1 MEIFHFQWCKMKYA
15 GQRYAVAWEM
25 DVVHVDQTRPRGGIG
40 ERRRITARITLNIR
54 KYSTFNKEAYRRNNE
69 INLRDKNKPC
79 RKQKLRR
86 NASLRTIILWNFASL
101 DLRCFIKKLN
111 SSSPKLS
118 LNKKTLFSSSHHLC
132 KEKKKPAR
140 KTSFLRGK
148 FFHLMQNFPPKRIKS
163 FLGVNDER

>member
-54 KYSTFNKEAYRRNNE
+54 KYSTFNKEAYRRNNIYE
-69 INLRDKNKPC
+69 TKINRVGNKSFVETLRYERLFC
-79 RKQKLRR
+79 E
-86 NASLRTIILWNFASL
+86 TSL

>member
-54 KYSTFNKEAYRRNNE
+54 KYSTFNKEAYRRNNIYE
-69 INLRDKNKPC
+69 TKINRVGNKSFVETLRYERLFC
-79 RKQKLRR
+79 E
-86 NASLRTIILWNFASL
+86 TSL

-132 KEKKKPAR
+132 KEKKKSAR
-140 KTSFLRGK
+140 KRFYFRRNILLTRK
-148 FFHLMQNFPPKRIKS
+148 IFPSNAKLPSKK
-163 FLGVNDER
+163 N

>member
-15 GQRYAVAWEM
+15 GRYAVAWEM

-69 INLRDKNKPC
+69 INLWDKNKPC

-111 SSSPKLS
+111 FSSPKLS

-132 KEKKKPAR
+132 KEKKKISQENILLTR
-140 KTSFLRGK
+140 KI
-148 FFHLMQNFPPKRIKS
+148 FPSNAKLPSKK
-163 FLGVNDER
+163 N